1 MSVKHFKDYYDKVC
15 EQYHDFIA
23 ELKDFEQLYND
34 GLVQPE
40 VIEQAK
46 KSIAPL
52 KDNWEKLTYVMF
64 LLNKPNKKS
73 KQSRYAKAN
82 YPKTCKTDKAVYE
95 ENNKALED
103 LR

>member
-1 MSVKHFKDYYDKVC
+1 MSVKHVKDYYNKVC

-23 ELKDFEQLYND
+23 ELKDFEQLCND

-52 KDNWEKLTYVMF
+52 KDNWEKLTYLMY
-64 LLNKPNKKS
+64 LLNKPNK
-73 KQSRYAKAN
+73 
-82 YPKTCKTDKAVYE
+82 
-95 ENNKALED
+95 
-103 LR
+103 